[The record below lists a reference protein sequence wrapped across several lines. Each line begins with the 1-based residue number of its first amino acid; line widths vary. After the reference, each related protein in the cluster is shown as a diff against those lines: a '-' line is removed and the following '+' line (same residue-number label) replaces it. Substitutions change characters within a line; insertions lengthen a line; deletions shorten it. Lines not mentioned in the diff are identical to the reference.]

1 MINNIRFKIIAG
13 KNEQNSWILHDFCPK
28 NAQLHNTTTR
38 SRPGRGQMFEAEVEA
53 KASRLRPRPRPNL
66 WGQGRDQ
73 NFGLEATLA
82 SRTKHHCCLFDLTY
96 LTHAFITPKV
106 EFHFGNNK
114 ATKAIRLPKRF
125 FHCARSCGVVSI
137 ILHVRPGI
145 FISCST
151 PFFLVFLYSCRFYYR
166 PFDMDGR

>member
-1 MINNIRFKIIAG
+1 MNKIPEFYTIFARKMPNYIIR
-13 KNEQNSWILHDFCPK
+13 QRD
-28 NAQLHNTTTR
+28 
-38 SRPGRGQMFEAEVEA
+38 RGQAEA
-53 KASRLRPRPRPNL
+53 RCLRPRPRRKL
-66 WGQGRDQ
+66 RGWGRGRGQ
-73 NFGLEATLA
+73 IFEAKAETKILASRPLA

-96 LTHAFITPKV
+96 LTRAFITPKV

-137 ILHVRPGI
+137 ILHMRPGI

-151 PFFLVFLYSCRFYYR
+151 PFFPVFLYSCGFYYR
-166 PFDMDGR
+166 AFDMDGR